1 MELPAGAD
9 AKLGEHLAQVVLNG
23 AGADEQA
30 GTNLRARQTLSGQ
43 PRDLGLLGSQRFA
56 SRAGR
61 RAGGLGRCAYG
72 LSRRWS
78 AARGGRA
85 RRTPPSPLRPA
96 SGMRCATGRAPWRYG
111 ARGAATRRKAGENG
125 PARNE
130 AGSGQGG
137 THNRRQR
144 LNAAEPAGCPRKLA
158 GSTVWLPV
166 RLPMLLTEPIGIP
179 TIWARYRLP
188 RRNHELRQ

>member
-1 MELPAGAD
+1 MPSLVNTWPGWYRTVRELM
-9 AKLGEHLAQVVLNG
+9 NR
-23 AGADEQA
+23 
-30 GTNLRARQTLSGQ
+30 RAPISGFDR
-43 PRDLGLLGSQRFA
+43 PSRA
-56 SRAGR
+56 SRATWASWAVSGWLAGPGGV
-61 RAGGLGRCAYG
+61 RAGWAVRLR

-144 LNAAEPAGCPRKLA
+144 LNAAEPAGCPRQLA

-188 RRNHELRQ
+188 RRKHELRQ